1 MIMKLA
7 NLLLAIVVL
16 LVAGCD
22 NGPRLLP
29 IFGTVSFEGKPV
41 EKGTIEF
48 IPTDGTS
55 GPSTGGS
62 IKAGQYEVA
71 AAHGP
76 RKDGVYQVRIT
87 ALKKTGKT
95 IANIMQAGGPP
106 MELEDNFIPP
116 RYNVDSTLKV
126 TVTADAAG
134 KGIDFELP

>member
-1 MIMKLA
+1 MKFA
-7 NLLLAIVVL
+7 SLLLTVL
-16 LVAGCD
+16 VILVAGCD
-22 NGPRLLP
+22 SGPRLLP
-29 IFGTVSFEGKPV
+29 IFGTVSFEGKPI

-62 IKAGQYEVA
+62 IKAGRYEVA

-87 ALKKTGKT
+87 APKKTGKT
-95 IANIMQAGGPP
+95 MPNIMQAGGPP
-106 MELEDNFIPP
+106 LELEENFIPP
-116 RYNVDSTLKV
+116 KYNLDSTLKI
-126 TVTADAAG
+126 TVTADVAS